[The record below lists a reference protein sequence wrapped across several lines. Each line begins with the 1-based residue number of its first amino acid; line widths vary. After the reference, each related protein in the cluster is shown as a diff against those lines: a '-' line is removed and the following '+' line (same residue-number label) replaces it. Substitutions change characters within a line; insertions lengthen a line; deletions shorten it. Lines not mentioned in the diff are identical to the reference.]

1 MENEITLTPKE
12 KIIAII
18 IILIALSLLLW
29 DGRNTERA
37 IQDCLN
43 EGHTQEFCDG
53 LR

>member
-1 MENEITLTPKE
+1 MEQDKFTPKE

-18 IILIALSLLLW
+18 IILIMFLLLLW
-29 DGRNTERA
+29 DGHNTEKA

>member
-18 IILIALSLLLW
+18 IILIGLLLLCY
-29 DGRNTERA
+29 DGHITQKA
-37 IQDCLN
+37 IDDCLA